1 MQIIH
6 LGLEEIENGLC
17 RVIYSCAT
25 AVKHVGAAAVM
36 AN

>member
-6 LGLEEIENGLC
+6 LGLEEIENGLR

-25 AVKHVGAAAVM
+25 AKHVGAAAEM